1 MTARLGLDGVIAV
14 SMILAAGSALAQ
26 EPATYAFR
34 LTASKSNVGT
44 CKALDA
50 NMSRVH
56 TLTVSGDKAVI
67 ASSGGVDDDMKAAGA
82 GIYRTDFRLGRVGLV
97 VVANVAKSPRTLVVT
112 EPREGCRWSGEV
124 P

>member
-1 MTARLGLDGVIAV
+1 MPARFGLMSVIATV
-14 SMILAAGSALAQ
+14 AVLLTGNAVAQ
-26 EPATYAFR
+26 GPATYTFR

-50 NMSRVH
+50 SMSREH

-67 ASSGGVDDDMKAAGA
+67 KSSGGVDDDLKPAGP
-82 GIYRTDFRLGRVGLV
+82 GVYRTDFRLAGVGLV
-97 VVANVAKSPRTLVVT
+97 IVANVAQSPRTLVVT
-112 EPREGCRWSGEV
+112 EPREGCKWSGEV